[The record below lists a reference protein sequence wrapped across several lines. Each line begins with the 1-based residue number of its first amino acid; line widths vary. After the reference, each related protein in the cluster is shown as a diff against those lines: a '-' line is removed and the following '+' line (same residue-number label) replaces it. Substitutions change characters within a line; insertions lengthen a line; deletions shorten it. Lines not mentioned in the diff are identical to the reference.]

1 MILQLMF
8 HFHPFSLGFC
18 RGWWYF
24 SPFLAHFTPGLPP
37 SLRGSPMA
45 TEACLDSAQLCERR
59 QWQ

>member
-8 HFHPFSLGFC
+8 HFHLDFAAAG
-18 RGWWYF
+18 RI
-24 SPFLAHFTPGLPP
+24 FLLSKHFTPGLPP

-45 TEACLDSAQLCERR
+45 TEACLDSARQLCERR